1 MVRFP
6 RFERVT
12 AWGALLTNT
21 PKETLVSRKYF
32 LLTIV
37 LCVSASIA
45 ARAVTSDELI
55 PAGTL
60 LQCTLDEPNFSSKT
74 AQVGDPVLCY
84 LGHVSAFGRSIFP
97 RGAELSGHLQDYQN
111 PGHFVGKGWIEID
124 FDRIILPGA
133 QVYPLSAKVISAP
146 HLKVDAEGKVHSKGH
161 PKRDAALWA
170 IPVFWPVKLI
180 TLPNRGPFPTFKGEA
195 RLTLRLLEDIEVPI
209 SGSTARSSVP
219 MPPWVSPSR
228 YDASS
233 SSPALYRQV
242 STAPAQQVAT
252 LQPANFVQHPAEPQP
267 TEQASTVIVLK
278 GGAAWLARDY
288 WVDAGQLHCVSL
300 NGEHKLVALEAMD
313 LYQTVQV
320 NRERNVDFVLRSKGP
335 VEQ

>member
-1 MVRFP
+1 
-6 RFERVT
+6 VT
-12 AWGALLTNT
+12 N
-21 PKETLVSRKYF
+21 
-32 LLTIV
+32 
-37 LCVSASIA
+37 
-45 ARAVTSDELI
+45 DELI

-84 LGHVSAFGRSIFP
+84 LGHISAFGRSIFP

-161 PKRDAALWA
+161 PKRDAALWTV
-170 IPVFWPVKLI
+170 PVFWPVKII
-180 TLPNRGPFPTFKGEA
+180 TLPNRGPYPSFKGEA
-195 RLTLRLLEDIEVPI
+195 RLTLRLLEDIEVPL
-209 SGSTARSSVP
+209 SASNARASVP

-233 SSPALYRQV
+233 SVIYSPGSL
-242 STAPAQQVAT
+242 APRGQTAT
-252 LQPANFVQHPAEPQP
+252 LQPASFVPHPVEAQP
-267 TEQASTVIVLK
+267 VEHHELQSSERQSTVIVLK
-278 GGAAWLARDY
+278 GGAAWLAQDY
-288 WVDAGQLHCVSL
+288 WVEAGQLHCLSSD
-300 NGEHKLVALEAMD
+300 GEQKLVALESMD
-313 LYQTVQV
+313 LYQTVRV
-320 NRERNVDFVLRSKGP
+320 NRERHVEFVLRSKDLKGP
-335 VEQ
+335 IEQ

>member
-1 MVRFP
+1 M
-6 RFERVT
+6 T
-12 AWGALLTNT
+12 
-21 PKETLVSRKYF
+21 RKYF
-32 LLTIV
+32 LLTV
-37 LCVSASIA
+37 LLCVSASIL
-45 ARAVTSDELI
+45 ARAVSSDELI

-84 LGHVSAFGRSIFP
+84 LGHISAFGRSIFP

-170 IPVFWPVKLI
+170 VPVFWPVKIL
-180 TLPNRGPFPTFKGEA
+180 TLPNRGPYPAFKGEA
-195 RLTLRLLEDIEVPI
+195 RLTLRLLEDIEVPL
-209 SGSTARSSVP
+209 SASNARASVP

-233 SSPALYRQV
+233 SVIYSPASL
-242 STAPAQQVAT
+242 APRGQTAT
-252 LQPANFVQHPAEPQP
+252 LQPASFVQRQAERAAGRAPGIAARRAPSDGHRSQGRRRL
-267 TEQASTVIVLK
+267 AGSGLL
-278 GGAAWLARDY
+278 GRSGAAPLLEFRRRAEVGCAR
-288 WVDAGQLHCVSL
+288 VDGSIPNRSCEPGTTCRVRPT
-300 NGEHKLVALEAMD
+300 LE
-313 LYQTVQV
+313 
-320 NRERNVDFVLRSKGP
+320 RS
-335 VEQ
+335 

>member
-1 MVRFP
+1 MQRKYI
-6 RFERVT
+6 
-12 AWGALLTNT
+12 LLTV
-21 PKETLVSRKYF
+21 L
-32 LLTIV
+32 
-37 LCVSASIA
+37 LCVSASIV
-45 ARAVTSDELI
+45 ARAVSSSELI

-84 LGHVSAFGRSIFP
+84 LGHISAFGRSIFP

-161 PKRDAALWA
+161 PKRDTALWA
-170 IPVFWPVKLI
+170 IPVFWPVKII
-180 TLPNRGPFPTFKGEA
+180 TLPNRGPYPSFKGEA
-195 RLTLRLLEDIEVPI
+195 RLTLRLLEDIEVPLAA
-209 SGSTARSSVP
+209 SAARASVP

-228 YDASS
+228 YDTSS
-233 SSPALYRQV
+233 SILYTPA
-242 STAPAQQVAT
+242 STAPRGQSAT
-252 LQPANFVQHPAEPQP
+252 LQPASFVQRQAELQP
-267 TEQASTVIVLK
+267 TEHQELLSAERPTTVIVLK

-288 WVDAGQLHCVSL
+288 WVEGGQVHCVSPD
-300 NGEHKLVALEAMD
+300 GEQKLVALDTMD
-313 LYQTVQV
+313 LYQTVRL
-320 NRERNVDFVLRSKGP
+320 NRERHIEFVLHSKDP
-335 VEQ
+335 IEQ

>member
-1 MVRFP
+1 
-6 RFERVT
+6 
-12 AWGALLTNT
+12 
-21 PKETLVSRKYF
+21 
-32 LLTIV
+32 
-37 LCVSASIA
+37 
-45 ARAVTSDELI
+45 VTSDELI

-84 LGHVSAFGRSIFP
+84 LGHISAFGRSIFP

-161 PKRDAALWA
+161 PKRDATLWA
-170 IPVFWPVKLI
+170 VPVFWPVKIL
-180 TLPNRGPFPTFKGEA
+180 TLPNRGPYPSFKGEA
-195 RLTLRLLEDIEVPI
+195 RLTLRLLEDIEVPL
-209 SGSTARSSVP
+209 SASNARASVP

-233 SSPALYRQV
+233 VIYSPASL
-242 STAPAQQVAT
+242 APRGQTAT
-252 LQPANFVQHPAEPQP
+252 LQPASFVQHPVEAQP
-267 TEQASTVIVLK
+267 VEHHELPSPERQPTVIVLK
-278 GGAAWLARDY
+278 GGAAWLAQDY
-288 WVDAGQLHCVSL
+288 WVEAGQLHCLSSG
-300 NGEHKLVALEAMD
+300 GEQKLVALESMD
-313 LYQTVQV
+313 LYQTVRV
-320 NRERNVDFVLRSKGP
+320 NRERHVEFVLRSKDLKGP
-335 VEQ
+335 IEQ

>member
-1 MVRFP
+1 LRQ
-6 RFERVT
+6 
-12 AWGALLTNT
+12 WGALLTNT

-45 ARAVTSDELI
+45 ARAVSSDELI

-84 LGHVSAFGRSIFP
+84 LGHISAFGRSIFP

-133 QVYPLSAKVISAP
+133 QVFPLSAKVISAP
-146 HLKVDAEGKVHSKGH
+146 HLKVDPEGKVHSKGH

-170 IPVFWPVKLI
+170 IPVFWPVKIL
-180 TLPNRGPFPTFKGEA
+180 TLPNRGPYPAFKGEA

-209 SGSTARSSVP
+209 SGSSARSSVP
-219 MPPWVSPSR
+219 MPPWVAPSR
-228 YDASS
+228 YDGSS
-233 SSPALYRQV
+233 AALYRPV
-242 STAPAQQVAT
+242 TTIPSERAAT
-252 LQPANFVQHPAEPQP
+252 LQPANYVQRSAQPQP
-267 TEQASTVIVLK
+267 TEQPSTVIVLK
-278 GGAAWLARDY
+278 GGAAWLAHEY
-288 WVDAGQLHCVSL
+288 WVEAGQLHCVSL
-300 NGEHKLVALEAMD
+300 DGENKLVALEAMD
-313 LYQTVQV
+313 LYQTIRV
-320 NRERNVDFVLRSKGP
+320 NRERNVEFVLHSKDP